1 MFEEFST
8 SPDSPALVIGASGI
22 DIVGR
27 LISDLN
33 PSTSSPADIRTSF
46 GGVARNVAENLSRLG
61 QPVKLITVVG
71 EDKNGDRLLEHV
83 DKAGVDTSGV
93 LRTSQGP
100 TGTYVAVIDQNG
112 ELKFGL
118 DDMRLMNVLTP
129 DYLEQ
134 NFELFKEASLL
145 FLDMNISKKTLRKAM
160 SLARRANLPVCVD
173 PTSRTLAGK
182 LVPYLSRFRLITP
195 NSSEAGLL
203 CDHEFRISD
212 REEALYVAK
221 HLVSEGIDIVIITL
235 AEFGVCYATSETS
248 GYIPAIRTEII
259 DPTGAGD
266 ALTAMVIFA
275 LLNDIPLD
283 DSVRLGVTAATM
295 TLRYP
300 GAVVPDLTLEKLY
313 DQLVI

>member
-1 MFEEFST
+1 MFEEFSA
-8 SPDSPALVIGASGI
+8 SPESPALVIGASGI

-27 LISDLN
+27 LKSDLN

-71 EDKNGDRLLEHV
+71 EDKNGDRLLEHIGE
-83 DKAGVDTSGV
+83 AGVDTNSV
-93 LRTSQGP
+93 LRSSQGP
-100 TGTYVAVIDQNG
+100 TGTYVGIIDRKG
-112 ELKFGL
+112 ELKFGI

-129 DYLEQ
+129 EYLEQ
-134 NFELFKEASLL
+134 KFELFKEASLL

-203 CDHEFRISD
+203 CDHDFRISD
-212 REEALYVAK
+212 REEALFVAK
-221 HLVSEGIDIVIITL
+221 HLVSEGIGIVIITL
-235 AEFGVCYATSETS
+235 AEFGVCYATSETG
-248 GYIPAIRTEII
+248 GYIPAIHTEII

-283 DSVRLGVTAATM
+283 DSVRLGVTAAAM

>member
-1 MFEEFST
+1 MFEKFSA

-27 LISDLN
+27 LKSDLN

-61 QPVKLITVVG
+61 QPVKLITVIGV
-71 EDKNGDRLLEHV
+71 DKNGDRLLEHISE
-83 DKAGVDTSGV
+83 AGVDTSTV
-93 LRTSQGP
+93 LRSSQGP
-100 TGTYVAVIDQNG
+100 TGTYVAVVDRKG

-129 DYLEQ
+129 EYLEQ
-134 NFELFKEASLL
+134 NFSLFKEASLL
-145 FLDMNISKKTLRKAM
+145 FLDMNISKRALRKAM

-203 CDHEFRISD
+203 CDHEFKISD
-212 REEALYVAK
+212 REEAIFVAK

-235 AEFGVCYATSETS
+235 AEFGVCYATTETS

-266 ALTAMVIFA
+266 ALTAMVIFS

-283 DSVRLGVTAATM
+283 DSVRLGVTAAAM

-313 DQLVI
+313 DELVI